1 MLIDNKKTREISWND
16 FELEGN
22 KENLIDV
29 GWESF
34 EPYGFG
40 EFIGKAPEEVFDENY
55 AQNELLNGDFRN
67 GLQYWVLNTLNA
79 EVTNG
84 TVHLFNQSRNTA
96 RAYQTFDKSLFD
108 EGDIMYACADALIEK
123 GIDDVRFVVFLD
135 KGVDLYIE
143 GNGEWS
149 HYSIYTEYTENDIN
163 QIQLGRSYNESRWKN
178 VQLINLTKLFG
189 KGNEPTK
196 EWCDENLKYYP
207 NWQDLS
213 EEEKP
218 VNAYE
223 KGYTYIQPLDNGF
236 TRIRTKG
243 GDTDMKYKSPNF
255 GQLGETG
262 TDMTISLYVENN
274 SDSMIR
280 FSNNLAI
287 GGVPYPDGAEYMI
300 TVPREYKGFAY
311 LKGEQVGRDVELDI
325 RSDGNID
332 MIVSQPEIIEGH
344 DLNAMLLIE
353 DLDDG
358 RKHVQVHNV
367 NENTKLVY
375 TGGGVIKGEPY
386 TLETEIENDGR
397 IFNLSANMLDDKI
410 EVQKGMNDI
419 KKSGEL
425 QDKELKIE
433 IGVD

>member
-22 KENLIDV
+22 KENLIKH
-29 GWESF
+29 GWDSFGPWGSGKNYVENWDFESDDLR
-34 EPYGFG
+34 G
-40 EFIGKAPEEVFDENY
+40 FIGSNAMEVSIVNNKLIGEVGETGELSASAILIQNIPNLPLGEYLFRAKLKSTNTSTRIYYRTRSNATDRKQEIFELDKTDIIEFYFSRTVLDDFDIWVY
-55 AQNELLNGDFRN
+55 ANNPINSVNIGDKIEIDWVQITPVDNQHLVVEKTPLGN
-67 GLQYWVLNTLNA
+67 GL
-79 EVTNG
+79 
-84 TVHLFNQSRNTA
+84 
-96 RAYQTFDKSLFD
+96 
-108 EGDIMYACADALIEK
+108 
-123 GIDDVRFVVFLD
+123 
-135 KGVDLYIE
+135 
-143 GNGEWS
+143 
-149 HYSIYTEYTENDIN
+149 
-163 QIQLGRSYNESRWKN
+163 
-178 VQLINLTKLFG
+178 
-189 KGNEPTK
+189 
-196 EWCDENLKYYP
+196 
-207 NWQDLS
+207 
-213 EEEKP
+213 
-218 VNAYE
+218 
-223 KGYTYIQPLDNGF
+223 
-236 TRIRTKG
+236 TRIQTWG
-243 GDTDMKYKSPNF
+243 GNDDMKLKSPNF
-255 GQLGETG
+255 GQLAETG

-287 GGVPYPDGAEYMI
+287 SGEPYPDGAKYMI

-311 LKGEQVGRDVELDI
+311 LKGELVGGDVELDI

-344 DLNAMLLIE
+344 DLNAMLFIE

-358 RKHVQVHNV
+358 RKHIQVHNV

-397 IFNLSANMLDDKI
+397 IFNLSANMLDSVV